1 MLLSDNDELLY
12 TIYQIRYNMS
22 RGYLAQDIRARLIKI
37 LSGSESDSAMS
48 GAEIAKKMGMSRTTV
63 SKYLIILAADGTLTR
78 KDMGN
83 ITLWSLQ
90 KSQKSYKFPDDYHR
104 AAAAYMECIRNASE
118 KRAQSTI
125 HNCTSSGAT
134 AERIILEVVMPA
146 SDSIY
151 EMYEKG
157 KIGSAE
163 QNYLGSIVSRSLYAI
178 EHKYNTVEKTQRPE
192 EGGVIVIAADR
203 RSIPVAAA
211 ACSIYRTSRW
221 AVYDLG
227 YVSSSDAAASGVLF
241 DLDFQKITDRIS
253 GSIQGP
259 LITVVFSSTA
269 EGLNFFADS
278 IYPVIKA
285 SKKMHL
291 LLCGCNTRQKI
302 PHMTSC
308 DHFINDDIS
317 KVIQISQ
324 TISLQTGA

>member
-1 MLLSDNDELLY
+1 
-12 TIYQIRYNMS
+12 MS

-104 AAAAYMECIRNASE
+104 AAAAYMECIKNASE
-118 KRAQSTI
+118 EKAQNTI

-163 QNYLGSIVSRSLYAI
+163 QNYLDSIVSRSLYAI
-178 EHKYNTVEKTQRPE
+178 ERSTAEKTQRQE
-192 EGGVIVIAADR
+192 NGGVIVIAADR

-211 ACSIYRTSRW
+211 VCSIYRTSRW

-253 GSIQGP
+253 GSIRGP

-278 IYPVIKA
+278 IYPAIKA

-302 PHMTSC
+302 PRMASC